1 MDKKPL
7 IEIKDLV
14 KKFGSFTALNGVSLD
29 VYPGEVH
36 ALLGD
41 NGAGKSTLL
50 DALCFGL
57 YGKGFRN
64 LKKDLLI
71 NSINQ
76 KELVVEVEFSIGK
89 RNYKVIRGAK
99 PNKFELHTNGKMV
112 NQDATMK
119 DYQEHLEKNI
129 LKMSYRSFT
138 QVAILGSANFTP
150 FMQLRAVERRKLV
163 EDLLDISIF
172 STMQDMLKKKVS
184 QHNLEVKETS
194 HEVDLLHERISG
206 LNDQVDALQKNREA
220 KIKKYESTVNE
231 TQNNIN
237 KILGEVDE
245 KTQNVVEKK
254 RSIKS
259 KDNTEDRLKQA
270 TDLERQLE
278 TARKKAIAD
287 VKFYEENDDCPVCKQ
302 GLEHEH
308 KEKCIKE
315 REDKAQEITQALG
328 EIDKTISECHEQLQ
342 FINNIQSEID
352 EIQRE
357 IGLLQTEVVS
367 NQKYIKKLQ
376 SEIEDLQNEIVGDN
390 SVHDRL
396 TSAETDLDILEKKQE
411 SQTEK
416 QHYFELA
423 TMLLR
428 DQGVRQRIIK
438 QYVPIMNKMINK
450 YLANLEFYV
459 GFELN
464 EAFEE
469 TIKSRFRDVFK
480 YDNFSQ
486 GEKMRIDLALLFT
499 WRAVARLKNSVNTN
513 ILILDEVFDSS
524 LDSQGTDDFL
534 KLLNTLNEKTNAFI
548 ISHKGDQLYDKFEEV
563 IKFEKHKNFSRIA
576 TA

>member
-1 MDKKPL
+1 MIHFKKVRYKNLLSSGNRFTTFELDRSNTTL
-7 IEIKDLV
+7 IV
-14 KKFGSFTALNGVSLD
+14 
-29 VYPGEVH
+29 
-36 ALLGD
+36 GD

-76 KELVVEVEFSIGK
+76 KELVVEIDFSIGK
-89 RNYKVIRGAK
+89 RDYKVIRGAK
-99 PNKFELHTNGKMV
+99 PNKFELYTNGKMI

-194 HEVDLLHERISG
+194 HEIDLLHERISG
-206 LNDQVDALQKNREA
+206 LNDQVNALQKNREV

-259 KDNTEDRLKQA
+259 KDSTESRLKQA

-302 GLEHEH
+302 GLDHDH

-315 REDKAQEITQALG
+315 REDKAEEITQALND
-328 EIDKTISECHEQLQ
+328 IDKTIGECRDEIQR
-342 FINNIQSEID
+342 INVIQSEID

-376 SEIEDLQNEIVGDN
+376 GEIEDLQNEVVGD
-390 SVHDRL
+390 SDVHDRL
-396 TSAETDLDILEKKQE
+396 TTSETDLDILEKKQE
-411 SQTEK
+411 TQTER